1 MTDNVVKKTVG
12 NLITKMKAF
21 GFLHSDDVVT
31 SWSPS
36 VSNSKYATEKLVK
49 DSLDTKENTSNKVT
63 SISSSSTDAQYPS
76 AKTVFDAINELD
88 LGGGSYIDDYYF
100 DTTTKEIVL
109 AYTTDGSSS
118 GSGSGSGGGTSVDIV
133 TSWEQTPSDLKVASE
148 KLVKDSLDTKA
159 ESTHNHTKSQITD
172 FPSIPTKT
180 SDLTNDSNFI
190 TSHQDISGKLDKVQ
204 TSYKGKNVVVDSSTG
219 NITFEDKDNHTHSQY
234 LTSHQS
240 LANYIQKS
248 NTQGLVKNDGT
259 IDTSTYLTSHQSLT
273 GYLKTTDVVD
283 NLTSTSTTTP
293 LSAKQG
299 KVLKEYVDTLV
310 GNIEEDMLS

>member
-12 NLITKMKAF
+12 NLIAKMKAF

-31 SWSPS
+31 SWSQS

-109 AYTTDGSSS
+109 AYTTEGSS
-118 GSGSGSGGGTSVDIV
+118 SGSGSGGGTSVDIV
-133 TSWEQTPSDLKVASE
+133 TSWEQTPSDSKVASE
-148 KLVKDSLDTKA
+148 KLVKDTLDTKA

-172 FPSIPTKT
+172 FPTIPTKT

-190 TSHQDISGKLDKVQ
+190 TSHQDISGKLDKIQ

-240 LANYIQKS
+240 LTNYIQKS

-299 KVLKEYVDTLV
+299 KELATMIGQAISYI
-310 GNIEEDMLS
+310 NQ